1 MGICVYRR
9 YPSPSVVSRT
19 SGAGL
24 LVALHHPHRVHLH
37 GQSGGA
43 ADRPCAGTKRRLHPG
58 PSGLLPHPYHS
69 PGHQLVDF
77 VHGQWVSDSV
87 ALYLIEAWIHSTS
100 TCIRFPVCLLYVEIA
115 RTKENE

>member
-1 MGICVYRR
+1 MGICVHRR

-24 LVALHHPHRVHLH
+24 LVAVHHPHRVHLH

-58 PSGLLPHPYHS
+58 PGGLLPHPPDS
-69 PGHQLVDF
+69 AGHQLV
-77 VHGQWVSDSV
+77 HSDQS
-87 ALYLIEAWIHSTS
+87 EQQG
-100 TCIRFPVCLLYVEIA
+100 
-115 RTKENE
+115 ENR